1 MKLLIVDDDVLML
14 KALKFRMNK
23 DGYEV
28 DIAEDGRKAIE
39 CIDTND
45 YDLVLTDVM
54 LPFKNGLE
62 IVQHIKSNSKSKTKV
77 VILSAVGVEN
87 AVTDGFA
94 MGADE
99 YITKPFSPS
108 ELSIRVKKLLS
119 SNS

>member
-1 MKLLIVDDDVLML
+1 ML

-28 DIAEDGRKAIE
+28 DVAEDGRKAIE
-39 CIDTND
+39 CIDANN

-62 IVQHIKSNSKSKTKV
+62 IVQHIKSKEDLNTKV
-77 VILSAVGVEN
+77 VILTAVGVEN
-87 AVTDGFA
+87 AITDGFA

-108 ELSIRVKKLLS
+108 ELSIRVKKLL
-119 SNS
+119 NIN